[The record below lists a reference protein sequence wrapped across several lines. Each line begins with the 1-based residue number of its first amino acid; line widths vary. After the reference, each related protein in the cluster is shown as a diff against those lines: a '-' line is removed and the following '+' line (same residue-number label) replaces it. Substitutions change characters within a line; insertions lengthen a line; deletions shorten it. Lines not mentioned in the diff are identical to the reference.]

1 MSERAER
8 GKMAND
14 KYSGSYNAG
23 PQLPSYMK
31 KNVTTAK
38 RATQATATR
47 STAKSGAS
55 SARTSAAAKRTTTAH
70 STVTRST
77 TTRSTASHSSARGST
92 ARSSSTR
99 SSATHSTA
107 ARSNSAHSTAA
118 KANTQRTAN
127 QAQHKK
133 HKKKKSGSGALKWIA
148 LAAAALVCVIIIV
161 SIANSG
167 GADAVADMDK
177 LMQTG
182 KRFKAGVK
190 LIGVDVSGMTPEEA
204 TGLVKNAAEKKLKT
218 VAVTIS
224 CGENSWTLDSAAM
237 GMGYDIADALAD
249 GLNFGR
255 GEDDNTVV
263 ITGAG
268 VGEFDAKYTWD
279 REKIISALTAMSQT
293 VNTEATAAYAEPV
306 TDWEQEE
313 RFIYHTGEEG
323 ITLNEEATADAIEKA
338 LEQGDFECTVE
349 ATVNAVLPG
358 GSIEELKAATS
369 FIASYT
375 TKFSARKDDEVK
387 QNRKFNIQKAADII
401 NGNTVQPG
409 EEWSFNTVVGPRTYE
424 LGWKGAN
431 GISGG
436 KEYTIQAG
444 GGICQVSTTLYNA
457 LLCANMEI
465 VDRRAHTIPSDY
477 VPIGLDATVD
487 TRGIDFVWKNN
498 TDMPVYI
505 FAKVEKVEGSSSR
518 HTITVYVY
526 GTPLPEGVTYQS
538 RNEIKEQASRQS
550 EAIYTND
557 PSIPTGY
564 QLERV
569 QGHKYYV
576 AEAYQDK
583 YVDGKLVESKL
594 LYTDKYKG
602 NPPEVSIGTGA
613 ALAAGQTPDPS
624 WKPYGTALEDAN

>member
-1 MSERAER
+1 
-8 GKMAND
+8 MAND

-31 KNVTTAK
+31 KKVTTAK
-38 RATQATATR
+38 RTTQPAAAR
-47 STAKSGAS
+47 STAKSGAA
-55 SARTSAAAKRTTTAH
+55 SARTSAAAKRTTT
-70 STVTRST
+70 
-77 TTRSTASHSSARGST
+77 TRSTAERSTTSRSSARGS
-92 ARSSSTR
+92 AQHGAATR
-99 SSATHSTA
+99 STA
-107 ARSNSAHSTAA
+107 AHSTAA
-118 KANTQRTAN
+118 KANTRRTAN

-133 HKKKKSGSGALKWIA
+133 RKRKKSGSGALKWIA
-148 LAAAALVCVIIIV
+148 LAAAALICVIVIV
-161 SIANSG
+161 SVSNSG

-224 CGENSWTLDSAAM
+224 SGENSWTLDSDAM

-263 ITGAG
+263 ITDGG

-279 REKIISALTAMSQT
+279 RGKIISALAAMSQSI
-293 VNTEATAAYAEPV
+293 NTEATAAYAEPV
-306 TDWEQEE
+306 TDWSQEE
-313 RFIYHTGEEG
+313 RFIYHVGEEG

-338 LEQGDFECTVE
+338 LEQGEFVCTVE

-358 GSIEELKAATS
+358 GNIDDLKAATS

-375 TKFSARKDDEVK
+375 TKFSARRDDEVK

-401 NGNTVQPG
+401 NGNTIQPG

-477 VPIGLDATVD
+477 VPVGLDATVD

-498 TDMPVYI
+498 TDMPAYI
-505 FAKVEKVEGSSSR
+505 FAKVENVEGSSSR
-518 HTITVYVY
+518 NTITVYVY
-526 GTPLPEGVTYQS
+526 GKPLPEGVTYQS
-538 RNEIKEQASRQS
+538 RNEIIEERSRQD

-557 PSIPTGY
+557 ASIPTGY

-583 YVDGKLVESKL
+583 YVDGKLAESKL

-613 ALAAGQTPDPS
+613 PLASGQTPDPA
-624 WKPYGTALEDAN
+624 WQPYGTALEDAN

>member
-1 MSERAER
+1 MPERAER

-31 KNVTTAK
+31 KKVTTAK
-38 RATQATATR
+38 RTTQPAAAR
-47 STAKSGAS
+47 STAKSGAA
-55 SARTSAAAKRTTTAH
+55 SARTSAAAKRTTT
-70 STVTRST
+70 
-77 TTRSTASHSSARGST
+77 TRSTAERSTASRSSARST
-92 ARSSSTR
+92 
-99 SSATHSTA
+99 ATHSTA
-107 ARSNSAHSTAA
+107 THSTAA
-118 KANTQRTAN
+118 KANTRRTAN
-127 QAQHKK
+127 QVQHKK
-133 HKKKKSGSGALKWIA
+133 RKRKKSGSGALKWIA
-148 LAAAALVCVIIIV
+148 LAAAALICVIVIV
-161 SIANSG
+161 SVSNSG

-224 CGENSWTLDSAAM
+224 SGENSWTLDSDAM

-263 ITGAG
+263 ITRGG
-268 VGEFDAKYTWD
+268 IGEFDAKYTWD
-279 REKIISALTAMSQT
+279 REKIMSALAAMSQSI
-293 VNTEATAAYAEPV
+293 NTEATAAYAEPV
-306 TDWEQEE
+306 TDWTQEE

-338 LEQGDFECTVE
+338 LEQGEFVCTVE

-358 GSIEELKAATS
+358 GSIDDLKAATS

-375 TKFSARKDDEVK
+375 TKFSARRDDEVK

-401 NGNTVQPG
+401 NGNTIQPG

-477 VPIGLDATVD
+477 VPVGLDATVD

-505 FAKVEKVEGSSSR
+505 FARVEKVEGSSSR
-518 HTITVYVY
+518 NTITVYVY
-526 GTPLPEGVTYQS
+526 GKPLPEGVTYKS
-538 RNEIKEQASRQS
+538 RNEIIEEASRQA

-613 ALAAGQTPDPS
+613 PLASGQTPDPA
-624 WKPYGTALEDAN
+624 WKPYGTPLEDAN

>member
-1 MSERAER
+1 MPEWAER

-38 RATQATATR
+38 RTTQGTAAR
-47 STAKSGAS
+47 SAAKSGAS
-55 SARTSAAAKRTTTAH
+55 SARTSAAAKRTTAATH
-70 STVTRST
+70 STA
-77 TTRSTASHSSARGST
+77 TRSTASRTSARSNA

-99 SSATHSTA
+99 STA
-107 ARSNSAHSTAA
+107 AHSTAA
-118 KANTQRTAN
+118 KANTRRAAN

-133 HKKKKSGSGALKWIA
+133 HRKKKSGSGALKWIA

-161 SIANSG
+161 SIANGG

-224 CGENSWTLDSAAM
+224 SGENSWTLDAAAM

-255 GEDDNTVV
+255 GADDNTVV
-263 ITGAG
+263 ITGG
-268 VGEFDAKYTWD
+268 GIGEFDAKYTWD
-279 REKIISALTAMSQT
+279 REKIISALAAMSQSI
-293 VNTEATAAYAEPV
+293 NTEATAAYAEPV
-306 TDWEQEE
+306 TDWTQEE

-338 LEQGDFECTVE
+338 LEQGEFVCTVE

-358 GSIEELKAATS
+358 GNIDDLKAATS

-375 TKFSARKDDEVK
+375 TKFSARRDDEVK

-401 NGNTVQPG
+401 NGNTIQPG

-505 FAKVEKVEGSSSR
+505 FAKVENVEGSSSR

-538 RNEIKEQASRQS
+538 RNEIIEERSRQD

-557 PSIPTGY
+557 ASIPTGY

-583 YVDGKLVESKL
+583 YVDGKLAESKL

-613 ALAAGQTPDPS
+613 PLASGQTPDPA
-624 WKPYGTALEDAN
+624 WQPYGTALKDAN

>member
-1 MSERAER
+1 MPERAER

-31 KNVTTAK
+31 KKVTTAK
-38 RATQATATR
+38 RTTQPAAAR
-47 STAKSGAS
+47 STAKSGAA
-55 SARTSAAAKRTTTAH
+55 SARTSAAAKRTTT
-70 STVTRST
+70 
-77 TTRSTASHSSARGST
+77 TRSTAERSTASRSSARST
-92 ARSSSTR
+92 
-99 SSATHSTA
+99 ATHSTA
-107 ARSNSAHSTAA
+107 THSTAA
-118 KANTQRTAN
+118 KANTRHAAN
-127 QAQHKK
+127 QVQHKK
-133 HKKKKSGSGALKWIA
+133 RKRKKSGSGALKWIA
-148 LAAAALVCVIIIV
+148 LAAAALICVIVIV
-161 SIANSG
+161 SVSNSG

-224 CGENSWTLDSAAM
+224 SGENSWTLDSDAM

-268 VGEFDAKYTWD
+268 EGEFDAKYTWD
-279 REKIISALTAMSQT
+279 REKIMSALAAMSQSI
-293 VNTEATAAYAEPV
+293 NTEATAAYAEPV
-306 TDWEQEE
+306 TDWSQEE

-338 LEQGDFECTVE
+338 LEQGEFVCTVE

-358 GSIEELKAATS
+358 GSIDDLKAATS

-375 TKFSARKDDEVK
+375 TKFSARRDDEVK

-401 NGNTVQPG
+401 NGNTIQPG

-477 VPIGLDATVD
+477 VPVGLDATVD

-498 TDMPVYI
+498 TDMPAYI

-526 GTPLPEGVTYQS
+526 GKPLPEGVTYQS
-538 RNEIKEQASRQS
+538 RNEIIEERSRQD

-557 PSIPTGY
+557 ASIPTGY

-583 YVDGKLVESKL
+583 YVDGKLAESKL

-613 ALAAGQTPDPS
+613 PLASGQTPDPA
-624 WKPYGTALEDAN
+624 WQPYGTALEDAN

>member
-1 MSERAER
+1 MPERAER

-31 KNVTTAK
+31 KKVTTAK
-38 RATQATATR
+38 RTTQPAAAR
-47 STAKSGAS
+47 STAKSGAA
-55 SARTSAAAKRTTTAH
+55 SARTSAAAKRTTT
-70 STVTRST
+70 
-77 TTRSTASHSSARGST
+77 TRSTAERSTASRSSVRSSAQHST
-92 ARSSSTR
+92 ATRTSAARST
-99 SSATHSTA
+99 ATHSTA
-107 ARSNSAHSTAA
+107 THSTAA
-118 KANTQRTAN
+118 KANTRHAAN
-127 QAQHKK
+127 QVQHKK
-133 HKKKKSGSGALKWIA
+133 RKRKKSGSSALKWIA
-148 LAAAALVCVIIIV
+148 LAAAALICVIIIV

-224 CGENSWTLDSAAM
+224 SGENSWTLDSAAM

-268 VGEFDAKYTWD
+268 EGEFDAKYTWD
-279 REKIISALTAMSQT
+279 REKIMSALAAMSQSI
-293 VNTEATAAYAEPV
+293 NTEATAAYAEPV
-306 TDWEQEE
+306 TDWTQEE

-338 LEQGDFECTVE
+338 LGQGEFVCTVE

-358 GSIEELKAATS
+358 GSIDDLKAATS

-375 TKFSARKDDEVK
+375 TKFSARRDDEVK

-401 NGNTVQPG
+401 NGNTIQPG

-444 GGICQVSTTLYNA
+444 GGICQPSTTLYNA

-465 VDRRAHTIPSDY
+465 VDRRAHSIPSDY
-477 VPIGLDATVD
+477 VPVGLDATVD
-487 TRGIDFVWKNN
+487 TRGLDFVWRNN

-505 FAKVEKVEGSSSR
+505 FARVEKVEGSSSR

-526 GTPLPEGVTYQS
+526 GKPLPEGVTYKS
-538 RNEIKEQASRQS
+538 RSEIVEEHSRQD
-550 EAIYTND
+550 EVIYTND

-613 ALAAGQTPDPS
+613 PLASGQTPDPA
-624 WKPYGTALEDAN
+624 WKPYGTPLEDAN

>member
-1 MSERAER
+1 MPERAER

-14 KYSGSYNAG
+14 KYSESYNAG

-31 KNVTTAK
+31 KKVTTAK
-38 RATQATATR
+38 RTTQPAAAR
-47 STAKSGAS
+47 STAKSGAA
-55 SARTSAAAKRTTTAH
+55 SARTSAAAKRTTT
-70 STVTRST
+70 
-77 TTRSTASHSSARGST
+77 TRSTAERGTASRSSARSSAQHST
-92 ARSSSTR
+92 AARTSAARST
-99 SSATHSTA
+99 ATHSTA
-107 ARSNSAHSTAA
+107 TRSTAA
-118 KANTQRTAN
+118 KANTRRTAN

-148 LAAAALVCVIIIV
+148 LAAAALICVIVIV
-161 SIANSG
+161 SVSNSG

-224 CGENSWTLDSAAM
+224 SGENSWTLDSAAM

-263 ITGAG
+263 ITGG
-268 VGEFDAKYTWD
+268 GEGEFDAKYTWD
-279 REKIISALTAMSQT
+279 REKIMSALAAMSQSI
-293 VNTEATAAYAEPV
+293 NTEATAAYAEPV
-306 TDWEQEE
+306 TDWTQEE

-338 LEQGDFECTVE
+338 LGQGEFVCTVE

-358 GSIEELKAATS
+358 GSIDDLKAATS

-375 TKFSARKDDEVK
+375 TKFSARRDDEVK

-401 NGNTVQPG
+401 NGNTIQPG

-444 GGICQVSTTLYNA
+444 GGICQPSTTLYNA

-465 VDRRAHTIPSDY
+465 VDRRAHSIPSDY
-477 VPIGLDATVD
+477 VPVGLDATVD
-487 TRGIDFVWKNN
+487 TRGLDFVWRNN

-505 FAKVEKVEGSSSR
+505 FARVEKVEGSSSR
-518 HTITVYVY
+518 NTITVYVY
-526 GTPLPEGVTYQS
+526 GKPLPEGVTYKS
-538 RNEIKEQASRQS
+538 RSEIVEEHSRQD

-557 PSIPTGY
+557 ASIPTGY

-613 ALAAGQTPDPS
+613 PLASGQTPDPA
-624 WKPYGTALEDAN
+624 WKPYGTPLEDAN

>member
-1 MSERAER
+1 
-8 GKMAND
+8 MAND

-31 KNVTTAK
+31 KKVTTAK
-38 RATQATATR
+38 RTTQPAAAR
-47 STAKSGAS
+47 STAKSGAA
-55 SARTSAAAKRTTTAH
+55 SARTSAAAKRTTAAAH
-70 STVTRST
+70 GT
-77 TTRSTASHSSARGST
+77 
-92 ARSSSTR
+92 
-99 SSATHSTA
+99 ATHSTA
-107 ARSNSAHSTAA
+107 ERSTASRSSARSSAQHSTAARTSAARSTATHSTAA
-118 KANTQRTAN
+118 KANTRHAAN
-127 QAQHKK
+127 QVQHKK
-133 HKKKKSGSGALKWIA
+133 RKRKKSGSGALKWIT
-148 LAAAALVCVIIIV
+148 LAAAALICVIVIV
-161 SIANSG
+161 SVSNSG

-224 CGENSWTLDSAAM
+224 SGENSWTLDSDAM

-268 VGEFDAKYTWD
+268 EGEFDAKYTWD
-279 REKIISALTAMSQT
+279 REKIMSALAAMSQSI
-293 VNTEATAAYAEPV
+293 NTEATAAYAEPV
-306 TDWEQEE
+306 TDWTQEE

-338 LEQGDFECTVE
+338 LEQGEFVCTVE

-358 GSIEELKAATS
+358 GSIDDLKAATS

-375 TKFSARKDDEVK
+375 TKFSARRDDEVK

-477 VPIGLDATVD
+477 VPVGLDATVD

-498 TDMPVYI
+498 TDMPAYI
-505 FAKVEKVEGSSSR
+505 FAKVENVEGSSSR
-518 HTITVYVY
+518 NTITVYVY
-526 GTPLPEGVTYQS
+526 GKPLPEGVTYKS
-538 RNEIKEQASRQS
+538 RNEIIEEASRQA

-557 PSIPTGY
+557 ASIPTGY

-583 YVDGKLVESKL
+583 YVDGKLAESKL

-613 ALAAGQTPDPS
+613 PLASGQTPDPA
-624 WKPYGTALEDAN
+624 WQPYGTALEDAN

>member
-1 MSERAER
+1 
-8 GKMAND
+8 MAND

-31 KNVTTAK
+31 KNTTAAK
-38 RATQATATR
+38 RTAAQGTATR
-47 STAKSGAS
+47 SAAS
-55 SARTSAAAKRTTTAH
+55 SARTSAAAKRTTAAHTTA
-70 STVTRST
+70 TRST
-77 TTRSTASHSSARGST
+77 ATRSTASRSSARGS
-92 ARSSSTR
+92 AQHGAATR
-99 SSATHSTA
+99 STA
-107 ARSNSAHSTAA
+107 AHSTAA
-118 KANTQRTAN
+118 KANTRHAAN
-127 QAQHKK
+127 QVQHKK
-133 HKKKKSGSGALKWIA
+133 RKRKKSGSGALKWIA
-148 LAAAALVCVIIIV
+148 LAAAALICVIIIV

-190 LIGVDVSGMTPEEA
+190 LIGVDVSGMTEEA

-224 CGENSWTLDSAAM
+224 SGENSWTLDSDAM
-237 GMGYDIADALAD
+237 GMGYDIAEALAD

-263 ITGAG
+263 ITGGG

-279 REKIISALTAMSQT
+279 RGKIISALAAMSQSI
-293 VNTEATAAYAEPV
+293 NTEATAAYAEPV
-306 TDWEQEE
+306 TDWSQEE
-313 RFIYHTGEEG
+313 RFIYHAGEEG

-338 LEQGDFECTVE
+338 LEQGEFVCTVE

-358 GSIEELKAATS
+358 GNIDDLKAATS

-375 TKFSARKDDEVK
+375 TKFSARRDDEVK

-477 VPIGLDATVD
+477 VPVGLDATVD

-498 TDMPVYI
+498 TDMPAYI
-505 FAKVEKVEGSSSR
+505 FARVEKVEGSSSR

-526 GTPLPEGVTYQS
+526 GKPLPEGVTYQS
-538 RNEIKEQASRQS
+538 RNEIIEERSRQD

-557 PSIPTGY
+557 ASIPTGY

-583 YVDGKLVESKL
+583 YVDGKLAESKL

-613 ALAAGQTPDPS
+613 PLASGQTPDPA
-624 WKPYGTALEDAN
+624 WQPYGTALEDAN

>member
-1 MSERAER
+1 MPERAER

-31 KNVTTAK
+31 KKVTTAK
-38 RATQATATR
+38 RATQSAAAR
-47 STAKSGAS
+47 STAKSGAA
-55 SARTSAAAKRTTTAH
+55 SARTSAAAKRTTT
-70 STVTRST
+70 
-77 TTRSTASHSSARGST
+77 TRSTAERNTTSRSSAR
-92 ARSSSTR
+92 
-99 SSATHSTA
+99 SSAQHSTA
-107 ARSNSAHSTAA
+107 ARTSAARSTATRSTAA
-118 KANTQRTAN
+118 KANTRHAAN
-127 QAQHKK
+127 QVQHKK
-133 HKKKKSGSGALKWIA
+133 RKRKKSGSGALKWIA
-148 LAAAALVCVIIIV
+148 LAAAALICVIVIV
-161 SIANSG
+161 SVSNSG

-224 CGENSWTLDSAAM
+224 SGENSWTLDSDAM

-263 ITGAG
+263 ITGG
-268 VGEFDAKYTWD
+268 GIGEFDAKYTWD
-279 REKIISALTAMSQT
+279 RGKIISALAAMSQSI
-293 VNTEATAAYAEPV
+293 NTEATAAYAEPV
-306 TDWEQEE
+306 TDWTQEE

-338 LEQGDFECTVE
+338 LGQGEFVCTVE

-358 GSIEELKAATS
+358 GNIDDLKAATS

-375 TKFSARKDDEVK
+375 TKFSARRDDEVK

-401 NGNTVQPG
+401 NGNTIQPG

-444 GGICQVSTTLYNA
+444 GGICQPSTTLYNA

-465 VDRRAHTIPSDY
+465 VDRRAHSIPSDY
-477 VPIGLDATVD
+477 VPVGLDATVD
-487 TRGIDFVWKNN
+487 TRGLDFVWRNN

-505 FAKVEKVEGSSSR
+505 FARVEKVEGSSSR

-526 GTPLPEGVTYQS
+526 GKPLPEGVTYKS
-538 RNEIKEQASRQS
+538 RSEIVEERSRQD

-583 YVDGKLVESKL
+583 YVDGKLAESKL

-613 ALAAGQTPDPS
+613 PLASGQTPDPA
-624 WKPYGTALEDAN
+624 WKPYGTPLEDAN

>member
-1 MSERAER
+1 MPERAER

-31 KNVTTAK
+31 KKVTTAK
-38 RATQATATR
+38 RTTQPAAAR
-47 STAKSGAS
+47 STAKSGAA
-55 SARTSAAAKRTTTAH
+55 SARTSAAAKRTTT
-70 STVTRST
+70 
-77 TTRSTASHSSARGST
+77 TRSTAERSTASRSSAR
-92 ARSSSTR
+92 
-99 SSATHSTA
+99 SSAQHSTA
-107 ARSNSAHSTAA
+107 TRSTATHSTAA
-118 KANTQRTAN
+118 KANTRRTAN
-127 QAQHKK
+127 QVQHKK
-133 HKKKKSGSGALKWIA
+133 RKRKKSGSGALKWIA
-148 LAAAALVCVIIIV
+148 LAAAALICVIIIV

-224 CGENSWTLDSAAM
+224 SGENSWTLDSDAM

-263 ITGAG
+263 ITGG
-268 VGEFDAKYTWD
+268 GIGEFDAKYTWD
-279 REKIISALTAMSQT
+279 REKIMSALAAMSQSI
-293 VNTEATAAYAEPV
+293 NTEATAAYAEPV
-306 TDWEQEE
+306 TDWTQEE

-338 LEQGDFECTVE
+338 LGQGEFVCTVE

-358 GSIEELKAATS
+358 GNIDDLKAATS

-375 TKFSARKDDEVK
+375 TKFSARRDDEVK

-401 NGNTVQPG
+401 NGNTIQPG

-477 VPIGLDATVD
+477 VPVGLDATVD

-505 FAKVEKVEGSSSR
+505 FARVEKVEGSSSR
-518 HTITVYVY
+518 NTITVYVY
-526 GTPLPEGVTYQS
+526 GKPLPEGVTYKS
-538 RNEIKEQASRQS
+538 RNEIIEEASRQA

-613 ALAAGQTPDPS
+613 PLAPGQTPDPA
-624 WKPYGTALEDAN
+624 WKPYGTPLEDAN

>member
-1 MSERAER
+1 
-8 GKMAND
+8 MAND

-31 KNVTTAK
+31 KNTTAAK
-38 RATQATATR
+38 RTAAQGTAAR
-47 STAKSGAS
+47 SAAQ
-55 SARTSAAAKRTTTAH
+55 SARTSAAAKRTTAAH
-70 STVTRST
+70 GT
-77 TTRSTASHSSARGST
+77 
-92 ARSSSTR
+92 
-99 SSATHSTA
+99 ATHSTA
-107 ARSNSAHSTAA
+107 ARGTASRSYARSSAQHSAAARSSATRSTAAHSTAA
-118 KANTQRTAN
+118 KANTRHAAN
-127 QAQHKK
+127 QVQHKK
-133 HKKKKSGSGALKWIA
+133 RKRKKSGSGALKWIA
-148 LAAAALVCVIIIV
+148 LAAAALICVIVIV
-161 SIANSG
+161 SVSNSG

-224 CGENSWTLDSAAM
+224 SGENSWTLDSDAM

-255 GEDDNTVV
+255 EEDDNTVV
-263 ITGAG
+263 ITDGG

-279 REKIISALTAMSQT
+279 RGKIISALAAMSQSI
-293 VNTEATAAYAEPV
+293 NTEATAAYAEPV
-306 TDWEQEE
+306 TDWSQEE
-313 RFIYHTGEEG
+313 RFIYHAGEEG

-338 LEQGDFECTVE
+338 LEQGEFVCTVE

-358 GSIEELKAATS
+358 GNIDDLKAATS

-375 TKFSARKDDEVK
+375 TKFSARRDDEVK

-401 NGNTVQPG
+401 NGNTIQPG

-477 VPIGLDATVD
+477 VPVGLDATVD

-498 TDMPVYI
+498 TDMPAYI
-505 FAKVEKVEGSSSR
+505 FAKVENVEGSSSR
-518 HTITVYVY
+518 NTITVYVY
-526 GTPLPEGVTYQS
+526 GKPLPEGVTYKS
-538 RNEIKEQASRQS
+538 RNEIIEEASRQA

-557 PSIPTGY
+557 ASIPTGY

-583 YVDGKLVESKL
+583 YVDGKLAESKL

-613 ALAAGQTPDPS
+613 PLASGQTPDPA
-624 WKPYGTALEDAN
+624 WQPYGTALKDAN

>member
-1 MSERAER
+1 
-8 GKMAND
+8 MAND

-31 KNVTTAK
+31 KNTTAAK
-38 RATQATATR
+38 RTAAQGTAAR
-47 STAKSGAS
+47 SAAP
-55 SARTSAAAKRTTTAH
+55 SARTSAAAKRTTAAHTTA
-70 STVTRST
+70 TRST
-77 TTRSTASHSSARGST
+77 ATRSTASRSSARSST
-92 ARSSSTR
+92 AHSAAAR
-99 SSATHSTA
+99 SSATRSTA
-107 ARSNSAHSTAA
+107 AHSTAA
-118 KANTQRTAN
+118 KANTRHAAN
-127 QAQHKK
+127 QVQHKK
-133 HKKKKSGSGALKWIA
+133 RKRKKSGSGALKWIA
-148 LAAAALVCVIIIV
+148 MAAAALICVIIIV

-224 CGENSWTLDSAAM
+224 SGENSWTLDSDAM
-237 GMGYDIADALAD
+237 GMGYDIAEALAD

-268 VGEFDAKYTWD
+268 EGEFDAKYTWD
-279 REKIISALTAMSQT
+279 RGKIISALAAMGQSI
-293 VNTEATAAYAEPV
+293 NTEATAAYAEPV
-306 TDWEQEE
+306 TDWSQEE
-313 RFIYHTGEEG
+313 RFIYHAGEEG
-323 ITLNEEATADAIEKA
+323 VTLNEEATADAIEKA
-338 LEQGDFECTVE
+338 LEQGEFVCTVE

-358 GSIEELKAATS
+358 GNIDDLKAATS

-375 TKFSARKDDEVK
+375 TKFSARRDDEVK

-401 NGNTVQPG
+401 NGNTIQPG

-477 VPIGLDATVD
+477 VPVGLDATVD

-498 TDMPVYI
+498 TDMPAYI

-518 HTITVYVY
+518 NTITVYVY
-526 GTPLPEGVTYQS
+526 GKPLPEGVTYKS
-538 RNEIKEQASRQS
+538 RNEIIEEASRQA

-557 PSIPTGY
+557 ASIPTGY

-583 YVDGKLVESKL
+583 YVDGKLAESKL

-613 ALAAGQTPDPS
+613 PLASGQTPDPA
-624 WKPYGTALEDAN
+624 WQPYGTALKDAN

>member
-1 MSERAER
+1 
-8 GKMAND
+8 MAND

-31 KNVTTAK
+31 KNTTAAK
-38 RATQATATR
+38 RTAAQGTAAR
-47 STAKSGAS
+47 STASA
-55 SARTSAAAKRTTTAH
+55 ARTSAAAKRTTAAHTTA
-70 STVTRST
+70 
-77 TTRSTASHSSARGST
+77 TRSTASRSSARSST
-92 ARSSSTR
+92 AHSAAAR
-99 SSATHSTA
+99 SSATRSTA
-107 ARSNSAHSTAA
+107 AHSTAA
-118 KANTQRTAN
+118 KANTRRTAN

-148 LAAAALVCVIIIV
+148 LAAAALVCVIIII
-161 SIANSG
+161 SISNSS

-224 CGENSWTLDSAAM
+224 SGENSWTLDSDAM
-237 GMGYDIADALAD
+237 GMGYDIAEALAD

-263 ITGAG
+263 ITSAG
-268 VGEFDAKYTWD
+268 EGEFDAKYTWD
-279 REKIISALTAMSQT
+279 RGKIISALAAMSQSI
-293 VNTEATAAYAEPV
+293 NTEATAAYAEPV
-306 TDWEQEE
+306 TDWTQEE
-313 RFIYHTGEEG
+313 RFIYHAGEEG

-338 LEQGDFECTVE
+338 LGQGEFVCTVE

-358 GSIEELKAATS
+358 GNIDDLKAATS

-375 TKFSARKDDEVK
+375 TKFSARRDDEVK

-401 NGNTVQPG
+401 NGNTIQPG

-477 VPIGLDATVD
+477 VPVGLDATVD

-498 TDMPVYI
+498 TDMPAYI

-526 GTPLPEGVTYQS
+526 GKPLPEGVTYQS
-538 RNEIKEQASRQS
+538 RNEIIEERSRQD

-557 PSIPTGY
+557 ASIPTGY

-583 YVDGKLVESKL
+583 YVDGKLAESKL

-613 ALAAGQTPDPS
+613 PLASGQTPDPA
-624 WKPYGTALEDAN
+624 WQPYGTALEDAN

>member
-1 MSERAER
+1 
-8 GKMAND
+8 MAND

-31 KNVTTAK
+31 KNTTAAK
-38 RATQATATR
+38 RTAAQGTATR
-47 STAKSGAS
+47 STASA
-55 SARTSAAAKRTTTAH
+55 ARTSAAAKRTTAAHTTA
-70 STVTRST
+70 TRST
-77 TTRSTASHSSARGST
+77 ATRSTASRSSARSST
-92 ARSSSTR
+92 AHSAAAR
-99 SSATHSTA
+99 SSATRSTA
-107 ARSNSAHSTAA
+107 AHSTAA
-118 KANTQRTAN
+118 KANTRHAAN
-127 QAQHKK
+127 QVQHKK
-133 HKKKKSGSGALKWIA
+133 RKRKKSGSGALKWIA
-148 LAAAALVCVIIIV
+148 LAAAALICVIIIV

-224 CGENSWTLDSAAM
+224 SGENSWTLDSDAM

-263 ITGAG
+263 ITGG
-268 VGEFDAKYTWD
+268 GIGEFDAKYTWD
-279 REKIISALTAMSQT
+279 RGKIISALAAMSQSI
-293 VNTEATAAYAEPV
+293 NTEATAAYAEPV
-306 TDWEQEE
+306 TDWTQEE
-313 RFIYHTGEEG
+313 RFIYHAGEEG

-338 LEQGDFECTVE
+338 LEQGEFVCTVE

-358 GSIEELKAATS
+358 GNIDDLKAATS

-375 TKFSARKDDEVK
+375 TKFSARRDDEVK

-401 NGNTVQPG
+401 NGNTIQPG

-477 VPIGLDATVD
+477 VPVGLDATVD

-498 TDMPVYI
+498 TDMPAYI
-505 FAKVEKVEGSSSR
+505 FAKVENVEGSSSR

-526 GTPLPEGVTYQS
+526 GKPLPEGVTYQS
-538 RNEIKEQASRQS
+538 RNEIIEERSRQD

-557 PSIPTGY
+557 ASIPTGY

-583 YVDGKLVESKL
+583 YVDGKL

-613 ALAAGQTPDPS
+613 PLASGQTPDPA
-624 WKPYGTALEDAN
+624 WQPYGTALEDAN

>member
-1 MSERAER
+1 
-8 GKMAND
+8 MAND

-31 KNVTTAK
+31 KNTTAAK
-38 RATQATATR
+38 RTAAQGTATR
-47 STAKSGAS
+47 SAAS
-55 SARTSAAAKRTTTAH
+55 SARTSAAAKRTTAAHTTA
-70 STVTRST
+70 TRST
-77 TTRSTASHSSARGST
+77 ATRSTATRSTASRSSARGS
-92 ARSSSTR
+92 AQHGA
-99 SSATHSTA
+99 AT
-107 ARSNSAHSTAA
+107 HSTAA
-118 KANTQRTAN
+118 KANTRHAAN
-127 QAQHKK
+127 QVQHKK
-133 HKKKKSGSGALKWIA
+133 RKRKKSGSGALKWIA
-148 LAAAALVCVIIIV
+148 LAAAALICVIIIV

-224 CGENSWTLDSAAM
+224 SGENSWTLDSDAI
-237 GMGYDIADALAD
+237 GMGYDIAEALAD

-268 VGEFDAKYTWD
+268 EGEFDAKYTWD
-279 REKIISALTAMSQT
+279 RGKIISALAAMSQSI
-293 VNTEATAAYAEPV
+293 NTEATAAYAEPV
-306 TDWEQEE
+306 TDWTQEE

-338 LEQGDFECTVE
+338 LGQGEFVCTVE

-358 GSIEELKAATS
+358 GNIDDLKAATS

-375 TKFSARKDDEVK
+375 TKFSARRDDEVK

-401 NGNTVQPG
+401 NGNTIQPG

-477 VPIGLDATVD
+477 VPVGLDATVD

-498 TDMPVYI
+498 TDMPAYI

-518 HTITVYVY
+518 NTITVYVY
-526 GTPLPEGVTYQS
+526 GKPLPEGVTYQS
-538 RNEIKEQASRQS
+538 RNEIIEERSRQD

-557 PSIPTGY
+557 ASIPTGY

-583 YVDGKLVESKL
+583 YVDGKLAESKL

-613 ALAAGQTPDPS
+613 PLASGQTPDPA
-624 WKPYGTALEDAN
+624 WKPYGTPLEDAN

>member
-1 MSERAER
+1 
-8 GKMAND
+8 MAND

-31 KNVTTAK
+31 KNTTAAK
-38 RATQATATR
+38 RTAAQGTATR
-47 STAKSGAS
+47 SAAS
-55 SARTSAAAKRTTTAH
+55 SARTSAAAKRTTAAHTTA
-70 STVTRST
+70 TRST
-77 TTRSTASHSSARGST
+77 ATRSTATRSTASRSSARGS
-92 ARSSSTR
+92 AQHGA
-99 SSATHSTA
+99 AT
-107 ARSNSAHSTAA
+107 HSTAA
-118 KANTQRTAN
+118 KANTRHAAN
-127 QAQHKK
+127 QVQHKK
-133 HKKKKSGSGALKWIA
+133 RKRKKSGSGALKWIA
-148 LAAAALVCVIIIV
+148 LAAAALICVIIIV

-224 CGENSWTLDSAAM
+224 SGENSWTLDSDAM
-237 GMGYDIADALAD
+237 GMGYDIAEALAD

-268 VGEFDAKYTWD
+268 EGEFDAKSTWD
-279 REKIISALTAMSQT
+279 RGKIISALAAMSQSI
-293 VNTEATAAYAEPV
+293 NTEATAAYAEPV
-306 TDWEQEE
+306 TDWTQEE
-313 RFIYHTGEEG
+313 RFIYHAGEEG

-338 LEQGDFECTVE
+338 LGQGEFVCTVE

-358 GSIEELKAATS
+358 GNIDDLKAATS

-375 TKFSARKDDEVK
+375 TKFSARRDDEVK

-401 NGNTVQPG
+401 NGNTIQPG

-477 VPIGLDATVD
+477 VPVGLDATVD

-498 TDMPVYI
+498 TDMPAYI
-505 FAKVEKVEGSSSR
+505 FARVEKVEGSSSR

-526 GTPLPEGVTYQS
+526 GKPLPEGVTYQS
-538 RNEIKEQASRQS
+538 RNEIIEERSRQD

-557 PSIPTGY
+557 ASIPTGY

-583 YVDGKLVESKL
+583 YVDGKLAESKL

-613 ALAAGQTPDPS
+613 PLASGQTPDPA
-624 WKPYGTALEDAN
+624 WKPYGTPLEDAN

>member
-1 MSERAER
+1 
-8 GKMAND
+8 MAND

-31 KNVTTAK
+31 KNTTAAK
-38 RATQATATR
+38 RTAAQGTATR
-47 STAKSGAS
+47 SAAS
-55 SARTSAAAKRTTTAH
+55 SARTSAAAKRTTAAHTTA
-70 STVTRST
+70 TRST
-77 TTRSTASHSSARGST
+77 ATRSTASRSSARGS
-92 ARSSSTR
+92 AQHGA
-99 SSATHSTA
+99 AT
-107 ARSNSAHSTAA
+107 HSTAA
-118 KANTQRTAN
+118 KANTRHAAN
-127 QAQHKK
+127 QVQHKK
-133 HKKKKSGSGALKWIA
+133 RKRKKSGSGALKWIA
-148 LAAAALVCVIIIV
+148 LAAAALICVIIIV

-224 CGENSWTLDSAAM
+224 SGENSWTLDSDAM
-237 GMGYDIADALAD
+237 GMGYDIAEALAD

-268 VGEFDAKYTWD
+268 EGEFDAKYTWD
-279 REKIISALTAMSQT
+279 RGKIISALAAMSQSI
-293 VNTEATAAYAEPV
+293 NTEATAAYAEPV
-306 TDWEQEE
+306 TDWTQEE

-338 LEQGDFECTVE
+338 LEQGEFVCTVE

-358 GSIEELKAATS
+358 GNIDDLKAATS

-375 TKFSARKDDEVK
+375 TKFSARRDDEVK
-387 QNRKFNIQKAADII
+387 QNRKFNIHKAADII
-401 NGNTVQPG
+401 NGNTIQPG

-477 VPIGLDATVD
+477 VPVGLDATVD

-498 TDMPVYI
+498 TDMPAYI
-505 FAKVEKVEGSSSR
+505 FARVEKVEGSSSR

-526 GTPLPEGVTYQS
+526 GKPLPEGVTYQS
-538 RNEIKEQASRQS
+538 RNEIIEERSRQD

-557 PSIPTGY
+557 ASIPTGY

-583 YVDGKLVESKL
+583 YVDGKLAESKL

-613 ALAAGQTPDPS
+613 PLASGQTPDPA
-624 WKPYGTALEDAN
+624 WQPYGTALEDAN

>member
-1 MSERAER
+1 MPERAER

-31 KNVTTAK
+31 KNMTTAK
-38 RATQATATR
+38 RTTQPAAAR
-47 STAKSGAS
+47 STAKSGAP
-55 SARTSAAAKRTTTAH
+55 SARTSAAAKRTTAAHTTA
-70 STVTRST
+70 TRST
-77 TTRSTASHSSARGST
+77 ATRSTASRSSARSST
-92 ARSSSTR
+92 AHSAAAR
-99 SSATHSTA
+99 SSATRSTA
-107 ARSNSAHSTAA
+107 AHSTAA
-118 KANTQRTAN
+118 KANTRHAAN
-127 QAQHKK
+127 QVQHKK
-133 HKKKKSGSGALKWIA
+133 RKRKKSGSGTLKWIA
-148 LAAAALVCVIIIV
+148 LAAAALICVIIIM

-177 LMQTG
+177 LMQTS

-224 CGENSWTLDSAAM
+224 SGENSWTLDSDAM

-263 ITGAG
+263 ITDGG

-279 REKIISALTAMSQT
+279 RGKIISALAAMSQSI
-293 VNTEATAAYAEPV
+293 NTEATAAYAEPV
-306 TDWEQEE
+306 TDWSQEE
-313 RFIYHTGEEG
+313 RFIYHAGEEG

-338 LEQGDFECTVE
+338 LEQGEFVCTVE

-358 GSIEELKAATS
+358 GNIDDLKAATS

-375 TKFSARKDDEVK
+375 TKFSARRDDEVK

-401 NGNTVQPG
+401 NGNTIQPG

-436 KEYTIQAG
+436 KKYTIQAG

-477 VPIGLDATVD
+477 VPVGLDATVD

-498 TDMPVYI
+498 TDMPAYI
-505 FAKVEKVEGSSSR
+505 FAKVENVEGSSSR

-526 GTPLPEGVTYQS
+526 GKPLPEGVTYQS
-538 RNEIKEQASRQS
+538 RNEIIEERSRLDG
-550 EAIYTND
+550 AIYTND
-557 PSIPTGY
+557 ASIPTGY
-564 QLERV
+564 QVEDI

-583 YVDGKLVESKL
+583 YVDGKLAESKL
-594 LYTDKYKG
+594 LYTDTYGG
-602 NPPEVSIGTGA
+602 NVPEVRVGTGA
-613 ALAAGQTPDPS
+613 PLASGQTPDPA
-624 WKPYGTALEDAN
+624 WQPYGTALKDAN

>member
-1 MSERAER
+1 MPERAER

-31 KNVTTAK
+31 KNTTAAK
-38 RATQATATR
+38 RTAAQGTATR
-47 STAKSGAS
+47 SAAS
-55 SARTSAAAKRTTTAH
+55 SARTSAAAKRTTAAHTTA
-70 STVTRST
+70 TRST
-77 TTRSTASHSSARGST
+77 ATRSTATRSTASRSSARGS
-92 ARSSSTR
+92 AQHGA
-99 SSATHSTA
+99 AT
-107 ARSNSAHSTAA
+107 HSTAA
-118 KANTQRTAN
+118 KANTRHAAN
-127 QAQHKK
+127 QVQHKK
-133 HKKKKSGSGALKWIA
+133 RKRKKSGSGALKWIA
-148 LAAAALVCVIIIV
+148 LAAAALICVIIIV

-224 CGENSWTLDSAAM
+224 SGENSWTLDSDAM
-237 GMGYDIADALAD
+237 GMGYDIAEALAD

-268 VGEFDAKYTWD
+268 EGEFDAKYTWD
-279 REKIISALTAMSQT
+279 RGKIISALAAMSQSI
-293 VNTEATAAYAEPV
+293 NTEATAAYAEPV
-306 TDWEQEE
+306 TDWTQEE

-338 LEQGDFECTVE
+338 LGQGEFVCTVE

-358 GSIEELKAATS
+358 GNIDDLKAATS

-375 TKFSARKDDEVK
+375 TKFSARRDDEVK

-401 NGNTVQPG
+401 NGNTIQPG

-477 VPIGLDATVD
+477 VPVGLDATVD

-498 TDMPVYI
+498 TDMPAYI

-518 HTITVYVY
+518 NTITVYVY
-526 GTPLPEGVTYQS
+526 GKPLPEGVTYQS
-538 RNEIKEQASRQS
+538 RNEIIEERSRQD

-557 PSIPTGY
+557 ASIPTGY

-583 YVDGKLVESKL
+583 YVDGKLAESKL

-613 ALAAGQTPDPS
+613 PLASGQTPDPA
-624 WKPYGTALEDAN
+624 WKPYGTPLEDAN

>member
-1 MSERAER
+1 
-8 GKMAND
+8 MAND

-31 KNVTTAK
+31 KKVTTAK
-38 RATQATATR
+38 RTTQPAAAR

-55 SARTSAAAKRTTTAH
+55 AARTSAAAKRTTT
-70 STVTRST
+70 
-77 TTRSTASHSSARGST
+77 TRSTAERSTTSRSSAR
-92 ARSSSTR
+92 SSTQ
-99 SSATHSTA
+99 HSTA
-107 ARSNSAHSTAA
+107 ARSTAAHSTAA
-118 KANTQRTAN
+118 KANTRHAAN
-127 QAQHKK
+127 QVQHKK
-133 HKKKKSGSGALKWIA
+133 RKRKKSGSGALKWIA
-148 LAAAALVCVIIIV
+148 LAAAALICVIVIV
-161 SIANSG
+161 SVSNSG

-224 CGENSWTLDSAAM
+224 SGENSWTLDSDAM

-263 ITGAG
+263 ITDGG
-268 VGEFDAKYTWD
+268 IGEFDAKYTWD
-279 REKIISALTAMSQT
+279 RGKIISALAAMSQSI
-293 VNTEATAAYAEPV
+293 NTEATAAYAEPV
-306 TDWEQEE
+306 TDWTQEE
-313 RFIYHTGEEG
+313 RFIYHAGEEG

-338 LEQGDFECTVE
+338 LGQGEFVCTVE

-358 GSIEELKAATS
+358 GNIDDLKAATS

-375 TKFSARKDDEVK
+375 TKFSARRDDEVK

-401 NGNTVQPG
+401 NGNTIQPG

-444 GGICQVSTTLYNA
+444 GGICQPSTTLYNA

-465 VDRRAHTIPSDY
+465 VDRRAHSIPSDY
-477 VPIGLDATVD
+477 VPVGLDATVD
-487 TRGIDFVWKNN
+487 TRGLDFVWRNN

-505 FAKVEKVEGSSSR
+505 FARVEKVEGSSSR
-518 HTITVYVY
+518 NTITVYVY
-526 GTPLPEGVTYQS
+526 GKPLPEGVTYKS
-538 RNEIKEQASRQS
+538 RSEIVEERSRQD

-613 ALAAGQTPDPS
+613 PLASGQTPDPA
-624 WKPYGTALEDAN
+624 WKPYGTPLEDAN

>member
-1 MSERAER
+1 
-8 GKMAND
+8 MAND

-31 KNVTTAK
+31 KKVTTAK
-38 RATQATATR
+38 CTTQPAAAR
-47 STAKSGAS
+47 STASA
-55 SARTSAAAKRTTTAH
+55 ARTSAAAKRTTT
-70 STVTRST
+70 
-77 TTRSTASHSSARGST
+77 TRSTAERST
-92 ARSSSTR
+92 ASRSSTR
-99 SSATHSTA
+99 SSAQHSTA
-107 ARSNSAHSTAA
+107 ARTSAARSTAAHSTAA
-118 KANTQRTAN
+118 KANTRHAAN

-133 HKKKKSGSGALKWIA
+133 RKRKKSGSGALKWIA
-148 LAAAALVCVIIIV
+148 LAAAALICVIVIV
-161 SIANSG
+161 SVSNSG

-224 CGENSWTLDSAAM
+224 SGENSWTLDSDAM

-263 ITGAG
+263 ITGG
-268 VGEFDAKYTWD
+268 GIGEFDAKYTWD
-279 REKIISALTAMSQT
+279 REKIMSALAAMSQSI
-293 VNTEATAAYAEPV
+293 NTEATAAYAEPV
-306 TDWEQEE
+306 TDWTQEE
-313 RFIYHTGEEG
+313 RFIYHAGEEG

-338 LEQGDFECTVE
+338 LGQGEFVCTVE

-358 GSIEELKAATS
+358 GSIDDLKAATS

-375 TKFSARKDDEVK
+375 TKFSARRDDEVK

-401 NGNTVQPG
+401 NGNTIQPG

-477 VPIGLDATVD
+477 VPVGLDATVD
-487 TRGIDFVWKNN
+487 TRGIDFVWKND

-505 FAKVEKVEGSSSR
+505 FARVEKVEGSSSR
-518 HTITVYVY
+518 NTITVYVY
-526 GTPLPEGVTYQS
+526 GKPLPEGVTYKS
-538 RNEIKEQASRQS
+538 RNEIIEEASRQA

-557 PSIPTGY
+557 ASIPTGY

-613 ALAAGQTPDPS
+613 PLASGQTPDPA
-624 WKPYGTALEDAN
+624 WKPYGTPLEDAN

>member
-1 MSERAER
+1 
-8 GKMAND
+8 MAND

-31 KNVTTAK
+31 KNTTAAK
-38 RATQATATR
+38 RTAAQGTAAR
-47 STAKSGAS
+47 STAP
-55 SARTSAAAKRTTTAH
+55 SARTSAAAKRTTAAHTTA
-70 STVTRST
+70 TRST
-77 TTRSTASHSSARGST
+77 ATRSTASRSSARSST
-92 ARSSSTR
+92 AHSAAAR
-99 SSATHSTA
+99 SSATRSTA
-107 ARSNSAHSTAA
+107 AHSTAA
-118 KANTQRTAN
+118 KANTRHAAN
-127 QAQHKK
+127 QVQHKK
-133 HKKKKSGSGALKWIA
+133 RKRKKSGSGALKWIA
-148 LAAAALVCVIIIV
+148 LAAAALICVIIIV

-224 CGENSWTLDSAAM
+224 SGENSWTLDSDAM

-263 ITGAG
+263 ITDGG

-279 REKIISALTAMSQT
+279 RGKIISALAAMSQSI
-293 VNTEATAAYAEPV
+293 NTEATAAYAEPV
-306 TDWEQEE
+306 TDWSQEE
-313 RFIYHTGEEG
+313 RFIYHAGEEG

-338 LEQGDFECTVE
+338 LEQGEFVCTVE

-358 GSIEELKAATS
+358 GNIDNLKAATS

-375 TKFSARKDDEVK
+375 TKFSARRDDEVK

-401 NGNTVQPG
+401 NGNTIQPG

-477 VPIGLDATVD
+477 VPVGLDATVD

-498 TDMPVYI
+498 TDMPSYI
-505 FAKVEKVEGSSSR
+505 FAKVENVEGSSSR

-526 GTPLPEGVTYQS
+526 GKPLPEGVTYKS
-538 RNEIKEQASRQS
+538 RNEIIEEASRQA

-569 QGHKYYV
+569 QGHKFYV

-583 YVDGKLVESKL
+583 YVDGKLAESKL

-613 ALAAGQTPDPS
+613 PLASGQTPDPA
-624 WKPYGTALEDAN
+624 WQPYGTALKDAN

>member
-1 MSERAER
+1 MPERAER

-31 KNVTTAK
+31 KKVTTAK
-38 RATQATATR
+38 RTTQPAAAR
-47 STAKSGAS
+47 STAKSGAA
-55 SARTSAAAKRTTTAH
+55 SARTSAAAKRTTT
-70 STVTRST
+70 
-77 TTRSTASHSSARGST
+77 TRSTAERSTASRSSAR
-92 ARSSSTR
+92 
-99 SSATHSTA
+99 SSAQHSTA
-107 ARSNSAHSTAA
+107 TRTSAARSTATHSTAA
-118 KANTQRTAN
+118 KANTRHAAN
-127 QAQHKK
+127 QVQHKK
-133 HKKKKSGSGALKWIA
+133 RKKKKSGSGALKWIA
-148 LAAAALVCVIIIV
+148 LAAAALICVIIIV

-224 CGENSWTLDSAAM
+224 SGENSWTLDSDAM

-263 ITGAG
+263 ITGGG

-279 REKIISALTAMSQT
+279 REKIMSALAAMSQT
-293 VNTEATAAYAEPV
+293 INTEATAAYAGPV
-306 TDWEQEE
+306 TDWSQEE
-313 RFIYHTGEEG
+313 RFIYHAGEEG

-338 LEQGDFECTVE
+338 LEQGEFVCTVE

-358 GSIEELKAATS
+358 GNIDNLKAATS

-375 TKFSARKDDEVK
+375 TKFSARRDDEVK

-401 NGNTVQPG
+401 NGNTIQPG

-477 VPIGLDATVD
+477 VPVGLDATVD

-505 FAKVEKVEGSSSR
+505 FARVEKVEGSSSR

-526 GTPLPEGVTYQS
+526 GKPLPEGVTYQS
-538 RNEIKEQASRQS
+538 RNEIIEERSRQD

-557 PSIPTGY
+557 ASIPTGY

-583 YVDGKLVESKL
+583 YVDGKLAESKL

-613 ALAAGQTPDPS
+613 PLASGQTPDPA
-624 WKPYGTALEDAN
+624 WQPYGTALKDAN

>member
-1 MSERAER
+1 
-8 GKMAND
+8 MAND

-31 KNVTTAK
+31 KNTAAAK
-38 RATQATATR
+38 RTAAQGTAAR
-47 STAKSGAS
+47 STASA
-55 SARTSAAAKRTTTAH
+55 ARTSAAAKRTTAAH
-70 STVTRST
+70 GT
-77 TTRSTASHSSARGST
+77 
-92 ARSSSTR
+92 
-99 SSATHSTA
+99 ATHSTA
-107 ARSNSAHSTAA
+107 ARGTASRSSARGSAQHGAATRSTAAHSTAA
-118 KANTQRTAN
+118 KANTRHAAN
-127 QAQHKK
+127 QVQHKK
-133 HKKKKSGSGALKWIA
+133 RKRKKSGSGALKWIA
-148 LAAAALVCVIIIV
+148 LAAAALICVIIIV

-224 CGENSWTLDSAAM
+224 SGENSWTLDSDAM

-263 ITGAG
+263 ITDGG

-279 REKIISALTAMSQT
+279 RGKIISALAAMSQSI
-293 VNTEATAAYAEPV
+293 NTEATAAYAEPV
-306 TDWEQEE
+306 TDWSQEE
-313 RFIYHTGEEG
+313 RFIYHAGEEG

-338 LEQGDFECTVE
+338 LEQGEFVCTVE

-358 GSIEELKAATS
+358 GNIDDLKAATS

-375 TKFSARKDDEVK
+375 TKFSARRDDEVK

-401 NGNTVQPG
+401 NGNTIQPG

-477 VPIGLDATVD
+477 VPVGLDATVD

-498 TDMPVYI
+498 TDMPAYI

-526 GTPLPEGVTYQS
+526 GKPLPEGVTYQS
-538 RNEIKEQASRQS
+538 RNEIIEVRSRQD

-557 PSIPTGY
+557 ASIPTGY

-583 YVDGKLVESKL
+583 YVDGKLAESKL

-613 ALAAGQTPDPS
+613 PLASGQTPDPA
-624 WKPYGTALEDAN
+624 WQPYGTALKDAN

>member
-1 MSERAER
+1 
-8 GKMAND
+8 MAND

-31 KNVTTAK
+31 KNTTAAK
-38 RATQATATR
+38 RTAAQGTATR
-47 STAKSGAS
+47 STASA
-55 SARTSAAAKRTTTAH
+55 ARTSAAAKRTTAAHTTA
-70 STVTRST
+70 TRST
-77 TTRSTASHSSARGST
+77 ATRSTASRSSARSST
-92 ARSSSTR
+92 AHSAAAR
-99 SSATHSTA
+99 SSATRSTA
-107 ARSNSAHSTAA
+107 AHSTAA
-118 KANTQRTAN
+118 KANTRHAAN
-127 QAQHKK
+127 QVQHKK
-133 HKKKKSGSGALKWIA
+133 RKRKKSGSGALKWIA
-148 LAAAALVCVIIIV
+148 LAAAALICVIIIV

-224 CGENSWTLDSAAM
+224 SGENSWTLDSDAM

-263 ITGAG
+263 ITGG
-268 VGEFDAKYTWD
+268 GIGEFDAKYTWD
-279 REKIISALTAMSQT
+279 RGKIISALAAMSQSI
-293 VNTEATAAYAEPV
+293 NTEATAAYAEPV
-306 TDWEQEE
+306 TDWTQEE
-313 RFIYHTGEEG
+313 RFIYHAGEEG

-338 LEQGDFECTVE
+338 LEQGEFVCTVE

-358 GSIEELKAATS
+358 GNIDDLKAATS

-375 TKFSARKDDEVK
+375 TKFSARRDDEVK

-401 NGNTVQPG
+401 NGNTIQPG

-477 VPIGLDATVD
+477 VPVGLDATVD

-498 TDMPVYI
+498 TDMPAYI
-505 FAKVEKVEGSSSR
+505 FAKVENVEGSSSR

-526 GTPLPEGVTYQS
+526 GKPLPEGVTYQS
-538 RNEIKEQASRQS
+538 RTFPPGRGNI
-550 EAIYTND
+550 
-557 PSIPTGY
+557 
-564 QLERV
+564 
-569 QGHKYYV
+569 HKRRFHTHGLS
-576 AEAYQDK
+576 A
-583 YVDGKLVESKL
+583 
-594 LYTDKYKG
+594 
-602 NPPEVSIGTGA
+602 
-613 ALAAGQTPDPS
+613 
-624 WKPYGTALEDAN
+624 

>member
-1 MSERAER
+1 
-8 GKMAND
+8 MAND

-31 KNVTTAK
+31 KNTTAAK
-38 RATQATATR
+38 RTAAQGTAAR
-47 STAKSGAS
+47 STASA
-55 SARTSAAAKRTTTAH
+55 ARTSAAAKRTTATRSTA
-70 STVTRST
+70 TRST
-77 TTRSTASHSSARGST
+77 TSRSSARSSTAHSAAARSSATRSTA
-92 ARSSSTR
+92 
-99 SSATHSTA
+99 
-107 ARSNSAHSTAA
+107 AHSTAA
-118 KANTQRTAN
+118 KANTRRTAN
-127 QAQHKK
+127 QVQHKK
-133 HKKKKSGSGALKWIA
+133 RKRKKSGSGALKWIA
-148 LAAAALVCVIIIV
+148 LAAAALVCVIIII
-161 SIANSG
+161 SISNSS

-224 CGENSWTLDSAAM
+224 SGENSWTLDSDAM
-237 GMGYDIADALAD
+237 GMGYDIAEALAD

-268 VGEFDAKYTWD
+268 EGEFDAKYTWD
-279 REKIISALTAMSQT
+279 RGKIISALAAMSQSI
-293 VNTEATAAYAEPV
+293 NTEATAAYAEPV
-306 TDWEQEE
+306 TDWSQEE
-313 RFIYHTGEEG
+313 RFIYHAGEEG

-338 LEQGDFECTVE
+338 LGQGEFVCTVE

-358 GSIEELKAATS
+358 GSIDDLKAATS

-375 TKFSARKDDEVK
+375 TKFSARRDDEVK

-401 NGNTVQPG
+401 NGNTIQPG

-477 VPIGLDATVD
+477 VPVGLDATVD

-498 TDMPVYI
+498 TDMPAYI
-505 FAKVEKVEGSSSR
+505 FARVEKVEGSSSR

-526 GTPLPEGVTYQS
+526 GKPLPEGVTYQS
-538 RNEIKEQASRQS
+538 RNEIIEERSRQD

-557 PSIPTGY
+557 ASIPTGY

-583 YVDGKLVESKL
+583 YVDGKLAESKL

-613 ALAAGQTPDPS
+613 PLASGQTPDPA
-624 WKPYGTALEDAN
+624 WQPYGTALEDAN

>member
-1 MSERAER
+1 
-8 GKMAND
+8 MAND

-31 KNVTTAK
+31 KNTTAAK
-38 RATQATATR
+38 RTAAQGTAAR
-47 STAKSGAS
+47 SAAQ
-55 SARTSAAAKRTTTAH
+55 SARTSAAAKRTTAAHTTA
-70 STVTRST
+70 TRST
-77 TTRSTASHSSARGST
+77 ATRSTASRSSARSST
-92 ARSSSTR
+92 AHSAAAR
-99 SSATHSTA
+99 SSATRSTA
-107 ARSNSAHSTAA
+107 AHSTAA
-118 KANTQRTAN
+118 KANTRHAAN
-127 QAQHKK
+127 QVQHKK
-133 HKKKKSGSGALKWIA
+133 RKRKKSGSGALKWIA
-148 LAAAALVCVIIIV
+148 LAAAALICVIIIV

-224 CGENSWTLDSAAM
+224 SGENSWTLDSDAM

-268 VGEFDAKYTWD
+268 EGEFDAKYTWD
-279 REKIISALTAMSQT
+279 RGKIISALAAMGQSI
-293 VNTEATAAYAEPV
+293 NTEATAAYAEPV
-306 TDWEQEE
+306 TDWSQEE
-313 RFIYHTGEEG
+313 RFIYHAGEEG
-323 ITLNEEATADAIEKA
+323 VTLNEEATADAIEKA
-338 LEQGDFECTVE
+338 LEQGEFVCTVE

-358 GSIEELKAATS
+358 GNIDDLKAATS

-375 TKFSARKDDEVK
+375 TKFSARRDDEVK

-477 VPIGLDATVD
+477 VPVGLDATVD

-498 TDMPVYI
+498 TDMPAYI
-505 FAKVEKVEGSSSR
+505 FAKVENVEGSSSR

-526 GTPLPEGVTYQS
+526 GKPLPEGVTYQS
-538 RNEIKEQASRQS
+538 RNEIIEERSRQD

-557 PSIPTGY
+557 ASIPTGY

-583 YVDGKLVESKL
+583 YVDGKLAESKL

-613 ALAAGQTPDPS
+613 PLASGQTPDPA
-624 WKPYGTALEDAN
+624 WKPYGTPLEDAN

>member
-1 MSERAER
+1 
-8 GKMAND
+8 MAND

-31 KNVTTAK
+31 KNTTAAK
-38 RATQATATR
+38 RTAAQGTAAR
-47 STAKSGAS
+47 STAP
-55 SARTSAAAKRTTTAH
+55 SARTSAAAKRTTA
-70 STVTRST
+70 TRST
-77 TTRSTASHSSARGST
+77 ATRSTASRSSARSST
-92 ARSSSTR
+92 AHSAAARSTASRSSARSST
-99 SSATHSTA
+99 
-107 ARSNSAHSTAA
+107 AHSAAA
-118 KANTQRTAN
+118 KANTRHAAN
-127 QAQHKK
+127 QVQHKK
-133 HKKKKSGSGALKWIA
+133 RKRKKSGSGALKWIA
-148 LAAAALVCVIIIV
+148 LAAAALICVIIIV

-224 CGENSWTLDSAAM
+224 SGENSWTLDSDAM

-263 ITGAG
+263 ITDGG

-279 REKIISALTAMSQT
+279 RGKIISALAAMSQSI
-293 VNTEATAAYAEPV
+293 NTEATAAYAEPV
-306 TDWEQEE
+306 TDWSQEE
-313 RFIYHTGEEG
+313 RFIYHAGEEG

-338 LEQGDFECTVE
+338 LEQGEFVCTVE

-358 GSIEELKAATS
+358 GNIDDLKAATS

-375 TKFSARKDDEVK
+375 TKFSARRDDEVK

-401 NGNTVQPG
+401 NGNTIQPG

-477 VPIGLDATVD
+477 VPVGLDATVD

-498 TDMPVYI
+498 TDMPAYI
-505 FAKVEKVEGSSSR
+505 FAKVENVEGSSSR

-526 GTPLPEGVTYQS
+526 GKPLPEGVTYQS
-538 RNEIKEQASRQS
+538 RNEIIEERSRQD

-557 PSIPTGY
+557 ASIPTGY

-583 YVDGKLVESKL
+583 YVDGKLAESKL

-613 ALAAGQTPDPS
+613 PLASGQTPDPA
-624 WKPYGTALEDAN
+624 WQPYGTALKDAN

>member
-1 MSERAER
+1 
-8 GKMAND
+8 MAND

-31 KNVTTAK
+31 KNTTAAK
-38 RATQATATR
+38 RTAAQGTATR
-47 STAKSGAS
+47 SAAS
-55 SARTSAAAKRTTTAH
+55 SARTSAAAKRTTAAHTTA
-70 STVTRST
+70 TRST
-77 TTRSTASHSSARGST
+77 ATRSTATRSTASRSSARGS
-92 ARSSSTR
+92 AQHGA
-99 SSATHSTA
+99 AT
-107 ARSNSAHSTAA
+107 HSTAA
-118 KANTQRTAN
+118 KANTRHAAN
-127 QAQHKK
+127 QVQHKK
-133 HKKKKSGSGALKWIA
+133 RKRKKSGSGALKWIA
-148 LAAAALVCVIIIV
+148 LAAAALICVIIIV

-224 CGENSWTLDSAAM
+224 SGENSWTLDSDAM
-237 GMGYDIADALAD
+237 GMGYDIAEALAD

-268 VGEFDAKYTWD
+268 EGEFDAKYTWD
-279 REKIISALTAMSQT
+279 RGKIISALAAMSQSI
-293 VNTEATAAYAEPV
+293 NTEATAAYAEPV
-306 TDWEQEE
+306 TDWTQEE

-338 LEQGDFECTVE
+338 LGQGEFVCTVD

-358 GSIEELKAATS
+358 GNIDDLKAATS

-375 TKFSARKDDEVK
+375 TKFSARRDDEVK

-401 NGNTVQPG
+401 NGNTIQPG

-477 VPIGLDATVD
+477 VPVGLDATVD

-498 TDMPVYI
+498 TDMPAYI

-518 HTITVYVY
+518 NTITVYVY
-526 GTPLPEGVTYQS
+526 GKPLPEGVTYQS
-538 RNEIKEQASRQS
+538 RNEIIEERSRQD

-557 PSIPTGY
+557 ASIPTGY

-583 YVDGKLVESKL
+583 YVDGKLAESKL

-613 ALAAGQTPDPS
+613 PLASGQTPDPA
-624 WKPYGTALEDAN
+624 WKPYGTPLEDAN

>member
-1 MSERAER
+1 
-8 GKMAND
+8 MAND

-31 KNVTTAK
+31 KNTTAAK
-38 RATQATATR
+38 RTAAQGTAAR
-47 STAKSGAS
+47 STASA
-55 SARTSAAAKRTTTAH
+55 ARTSAAAKRTTT
-70 STVTRST
+70 TRST
-77 TTRSTASHSSARGST
+77 ATRSTASRSSARSST
-92 ARSSSTR
+92 AHSAAARST
-99 SSATHSTA
+99 ATHSTA
-107 ARSNSAHSTAA
+107 ARSTAA
-118 KANTQRTAN
+118 KANTRRTAN

-148 LAAAALVCVIIIV
+148 LAAAALICVIIIV

-224 CGENSWTLDSAAM
+224 SGENSWTLDSDAM

-268 VGEFDAKYTWD
+268 EGEFDAKYTWD
-279 REKIISALTAMSQT
+279 RGKIISALAAMSQSI
-293 VNTEATAAYAEPV
+293 NTEATAAYAEPV
-306 TDWEQEE
+306 TDWTQEE
-313 RFIYHTGEEG
+313 RFIYHAGEEG

-338 LEQGDFECTVE
+338 LEQGEFVCTVE

-358 GSIEELKAATS
+358 GNIDDLKAATS

-375 TKFSARKDDEVK
+375 TKFSARRDDEVK

-477 VPIGLDATVD
+477 VPVGLDATVD

-498 TDMPVYI
+498 TDMPAYI
-505 FAKVEKVEGSSSR
+505 FARVEKVEGSSSR

-526 GTPLPEGVTYQS
+526 GKPLPEGVTYQS
-538 RNEIKEQASRQS
+538 RNEIIEERSRQD

-557 PSIPTGY
+557 ASIPTGY

-583 YVDGKLVESKL
+583 YVDGKLAESKL

-613 ALAAGQTPDPS
+613 PLASGQTPDPA
-624 WKPYGTALEDAN
+624 WQPYGTALEDAN

>member
-1 MSERAER
+1 
-8 GKMAND
+8 MAND

-31 KNVTTAK
+31 KNTTAAK
-38 RATQATATR
+38 RTAAQGTATR
-47 STAKSGAS
+47 SAAS
-55 SARTSAAAKRTTTAH
+55 SARTSAAAKRTTAAHTTA
-70 STVTRST
+70 TRST
-77 TTRSTASHSSARGST
+77 ATRSTATRSTASRSSARGS
-92 ARSSSTR
+92 AQHGA
-99 SSATHSTA
+99 AT
-107 ARSNSAHSTAA
+107 HSTAA
-118 KANTQRTAN
+118 KANTRHAAN
-127 QAQHKK
+127 QVQHKK
-133 HKKKKSGSGALKWIA
+133 RKRKKSGSGALKWIA
-148 LAAAALVCVIIIV
+148 LAAAALICVIIIV

-224 CGENSWTLDSAAM
+224 SGENSWTLDSDAM
-237 GMGYDIADALAD
+237 GMGYDIAEALAD

-268 VGEFDAKYTWD
+268 EGEFDAKYTWD
-279 REKIISALTAMSQT
+279 RGKIISALAAMSQSI
-293 VNTEATAAYAEPV
+293 NTEATAAYAEPV
-306 TDWEQEE
+306 TDWTQEE

-338 LEQGDFECTVE
+338 LGQGEFVCTVE

-358 GSIEELKAATS
+358 GNIDDLKAATS

-375 TKFSARKDDEVK
+375 TKFSARRDDEVK

-401 NGNTVQPG
+401 NGNTIQPG

-477 VPIGLDATVD
+477 VPVGLDATVD

-498 TDMPVYI
+498 TDMPAYI

-518 HTITVYVY
+518 NTITVYVY
-526 GTPLPEGVTYQS
+526 GKPLPEGVTYQS
-538 RNEIKEQASRQS
+538 RNEIIEERSRQD

-557 PSIPTGY
+557 ASIPTGY

-583 YVDGKLVESKL
+583 YVDGKLAESKL

-613 ALAAGQTPDPS
+613 PLASGQTPDPA
-624 WKPYGTALEDAN
+624 WKPYGTPLEDAN

>member
-1 MSERAER
+1 
-8 GKMAND
+8 MAND

-31 KNVTTAK
+31 KNTTAAK
-38 RATQATATR
+38 RTAAQGTAAR
-47 STAKSGAS
+47 SAAQ
-55 SARTSAAAKRTTTAH
+55 SARTSAAAKRTTAAH
-70 STVTRST
+70 GT
-77 TTRSTASHSSARGST
+77 
-92 ARSSSTR
+92 
-99 SSATHSTA
+99 ATHSTA
-107 ARSNSAHSTAA
+107 ARGTASRSYARSSAQHSAAARSSATRSTAAHSTAA
-118 KANTQRTAN
+118 KANTRHAAN
-127 QAQHKK
+127 QVQHKK
-133 HKKKKSGSGALKWIA
+133 RKRKKSGSGALKWIA
-148 LAAAALVCVIIIV
+148 LAAAALICVIVIV
-161 SIANSG
+161 SVSNSG

-224 CGENSWTLDSAAM
+224 SGENSWTLDSDAM
-237 GMGYDIADALAD
+237 GMGYDIAEALAD

-268 VGEFDAKYTWD
+268 EGEFDAKYTWD
-279 REKIISALTAMSQT
+279 REKIMSALAAMSQSI
-293 VNTEATAAYAEPV
+293 NTEATAAYAEPV
-306 TDWEQEE
+306 TDWTQEE

-338 LEQGDFECTVE
+338 LEQGEFVCTVE

-358 GSIEELKAATS
+358 GNIDDLKAATS

-375 TKFSARKDDEVK
+375 TKFSARRDDEVK

-401 NGNTVQPG
+401 NGNTIQPG

-477 VPIGLDATVD
+477 VPVGLDATVD

-498 TDMPVYI
+498 TDMPAYI
-505 FAKVEKVEGSSSR
+505 FARVEKVEGSSSR

-526 GTPLPEGVTYQS
+526 GKPLPEGVTYQS
-538 RNEIKEQASRQS
+538 RNEITEERSRQD

-557 PSIPTGY
+557 ASIPTGY

-583 YVDGKLVESKL
+583 YVDGKLAESKL

-613 ALAAGQTPDPS
+613 PLASGQTPDPA
-624 WKPYGTALEDAN
+624 WQPYGTALEDAN

>member
-1 MSERAER
+1 
-8 GKMAND
+8 MAND

-31 KNVTTAK
+31 KNTTAAK
-38 RATQATATR
+38 RTAAQGTAAR
-47 STAKSGAS
+47 STASA
-55 SARTSAAAKRTTTAH
+55 ARTSAAAKRTTT
-70 STVTRST
+70 TRST
-77 TTRSTASHSSARGST
+77 ATRSTASRSSARSST
-92 ARSSSTR
+92 AHSAAAR
-99 SSATHSTA
+99 SSATRSTA
-107 ARSNSAHSTAA
+107 AHSTAA
-118 KANTQRTAN
+118 KANTRRTAN

-148 LAAAALVCVIIIV
+148 LAAAALICVIIIV

-224 CGENSWTLDSAAM
+224 SGENSWTLDSDAM
-237 GMGYDIADALAD
+237 GMGYDIAEALAD

-268 VGEFDAKYTWD
+268 EGEFDAKYTWD
-279 REKIISALTAMSQT
+279 RGKIISALAAMSQSI
-293 VNTEATAAYAEPV
+293 NTEATAAYAEPV
-306 TDWEQEE
+306 TDWTQEE

-338 LEQGDFECTVE
+338 LEQGEFVCTVE

-358 GSIEELKAATS
+358 GNIDDLKAATS

-375 TKFSARKDDEVK
+375 TKFSARRDDEVK

-401 NGNTVQPG
+401 NGNTIQPG

-477 VPIGLDATVD
+477 VPVGLDATVD

-498 TDMPVYI
+498 TDMPAYI
-505 FAKVEKVEGSSSR
+505 FARVEKVEGSSSR

-526 GTPLPEGVTYQS
+526 GKPLPEGVTYQS
-538 RNEIKEQASRQS
+538 RNEIIEERSRQD

-557 PSIPTGY
+557 ASIPTGY

-583 YVDGKLVESKL
+583 YVDGKLAESKL

-613 ALAAGQTPDPS
+613 PLASGQTPDPA
-624 WKPYGTALEDAN
+624 WQPYGTALEDAN

>member
-1 MSERAER
+1 MPERAER

-31 KNVTTAK
+31 KKVTTAK
-38 RATQATATR
+38 RTTQPAAAR
-47 STAKSGAS
+47 STAKSGAA
-55 SARTSAAAKRTTTAH
+55 SARTSAAAKRTTT
-70 STVTRST
+70 
-77 TTRSTASHSSARGST
+77 TRSTAERST
-92 ARSSSTR
+92 ASR
-99 SSATHSTA
+99 SSASGSAQHGAATRSTA
-107 ARSNSAHSTAA
+107 AHSTAA
-118 KANTQRTAN
+118 KANTRRTAN

-133 HKKKKSGSGALKWIA
+133 HKKKKSGSGALKWIT
-148 LAAAALVCVIIIV
+148 LAAAALICVIVIV
-161 SIANSG
+161 SVSNSG

-224 CGENSWTLDSAAM
+224 SGENSWTLDSAAM

-263 ITGAG
+263 ITGG
-268 VGEFDAKYTWD
+268 GIGEFDAKYTWD
-279 REKIISALTAMSQT
+279 REKIMSALAAMSQSI
-293 VNTEATAAYAEPV
+293 NTEATAAYAEPV
-306 TDWEQEE
+306 TDWTQEE

-338 LEQGDFECTVE
+338 LEQGEFVCTVE

-358 GSIEELKAATS
+358 GSIDDLKAATS

-375 TKFSARKDDEVK
+375 TKFSARRDDEVK

-401 NGNTVQPG
+401 NGNTIQPG

-477 VPIGLDATVD
+477 VPVGLDATVD
-487 TRGIDFVWKNN
+487 TRGIDFVWKND

-505 FAKVEKVEGSSSR
+505 FARVEKVEGSSSR
-518 HTITVYVY
+518 NTITVYVY
-526 GTPLPEGVTYQS
+526 GKPLPEGVTYKS
-538 RNEIKEQASRQS
+538 RNEIIEEASRQA

-557 PSIPTGY
+557 ASIPTGY

-583 YVDGKLVESKL
+583 YVDGKLAESKL

-613 ALAAGQTPDPS
+613 PLAPGQTPDPA
-624 WKPYGTALEDAN
+624 WKPYGTPLEDAN

>member
-1 MSERAER
+1 
-8 GKMAND
+8 MAND

-31 KNVTTAK
+31 KNTTAAK
-38 RATQATATR
+38 RTAAQGTATR
-47 STAKSGAS
+47 STASA
-55 SARTSAAAKRTTTAH
+55 ARTSAAAKRTTAAHTTA
-70 STVTRST
+70 TRST
-77 TTRSTASHSSARGST
+77 ATRSTASRSSARSST
-92 ARSSSTR
+92 AHSAAAR
-99 SSATHSTA
+99 SSATRSTA
-107 ARSNSAHSTAA
+107 AHSTAA
-118 KANTQRTAN
+118 KANTRHAAN
-127 QAQHKK
+127 QVQHKK
-133 HKKKKSGSGALKWIA
+133 RKRKKSGSGALKWIA
-148 LAAAALVCVIIIV
+148 LAAAALICVIIIV

-224 CGENSWTLDSAAM
+224 SGENSWTLDSDAM

-263 ITGAG
+263 ITGG
-268 VGEFDAKYTWD
+268 GIGEFDAKYTWD
-279 REKIISALTAMSQT
+279 RGKIISALAAMSQSI
-293 VNTEATAAYAEPV
+293 NTEATAAYAEPV
-306 TDWEQEE
+306 TDWTQEE
-313 RFIYHTGEEG
+313 RFIYHAGEEG

-338 LEQGDFECTVE
+338 LEQGEFVCTVE

-358 GSIEELKAATS
+358 GNIDDLKAATS

-375 TKFSARKDDEVK
+375 TKFSARRDDEVK

-401 NGNTVQPG
+401 NGNTIQPG

-436 KEYTIQAG
+436 KEYTIQ
-444 GGICQVSTTLYNA
+444 VSTTLYNA

-477 VPIGLDATVD
+477 VPVGLDATVD

-498 TDMPVYI
+498 TDMPAYI
-505 FAKVEKVEGSSSR
+505 FAKVENVEGSSSR

-526 GTPLPEGVTYQS
+526 GKPLPEGVTYQS
-538 RNEIKEQASRQS
+538 RNEIIEERSRQD

-557 PSIPTGY
+557 ASIPTGY

-583 YVDGKLVESKL
+583 YVDGKLAESKL

-613 ALAAGQTPDPS
+613 PLASGQTPDPA
-624 WKPYGTALEDAN
+624 WQPYGTALEDAN

>member
-1 MSERAER
+1 
-8 GKMAND
+8 MAND

-31 KNVTTAK
+31 KNTTAAK
-38 RATQATATR
+38 RTAAQGTATR
-47 STAKSGAS
+47 SAAP
-55 SARTSAAAKRTTTAH
+55 SARTSAAAKRTTAAHTTA
-70 STVTRST
+70 TRT
-77 TTRSTASHSSARGST
+77 TATRSTASRSSARSST
-92 ARSSSTR
+92 AHSAAAR
-99 SSATHSTA
+99 SSATRSTA
-107 ARSNSAHSTAA
+107 AHSTAA
-118 KANTQRTAN
+118 KANTRHAAN
-127 QAQHKK
+127 QVQHKK
-133 HKKKKSGSGALKWIA
+133 RKRKKSGSGALKWIA
-148 LAAAALVCVIIIV
+148 LAAAALICVIIIV

-224 CGENSWTLDSAAM
+224 SGENSWTLDSDAM

-268 VGEFDAKYTWD
+268 EGEFDAKYTWD
-279 REKIISALTAMSQT
+279 RGKIISALAAMGQSI
-293 VNTEATAAYAEPV
+293 NTEATAAYAEPV
-306 TDWEQEE
+306 TDWSQEE
-313 RFIYHTGEEG
+313 RFIYHAGEEG
-323 ITLNEEATADAIEKA
+323 VTLNEEATADAIEKA
-338 LEQGDFECTVE
+338 LEQGEFVCTVE

-358 GSIEELKAATS
+358 GNIDDLKAATS

-375 TKFSARKDDEVK
+375 TKFSARRDDEVK

-401 NGNTVQPG
+401 NGNTIQPG

-477 VPIGLDATVD
+477 VPVGLDATVD

-498 TDMPVYI
+498 TDMPAYI
-505 FAKVEKVEGSSSR
+505 FAKVENVEGSSSR

-526 GTPLPEGVTYQS
+526 GKPLPEGVTYQS
-538 RNEIKEQASRQS
+538 RNEIIEERSRQD

-557 PSIPTGY
+557 ASIPTGY

-583 YVDGKLVESKL
+583 YVDGKLAESKL

-613 ALAAGQTPDPS
+613 PLASGQTPDPA
-624 WKPYGTALEDAN
+624 WKPYGTPLEDAN

>member
-1 MSERAER
+1 
-8 GKMAND
+8 MAND

-31 KNVTTAK
+31 KNTTAAK
-38 RATQATATR
+38 RTAAQGTATRSAASSARTSVAAKRTTAAHTTATR
-47 STAKSGAS
+47 STA
-55 SARTSAAAKRTTTAH
+55 
-70 STVTRST
+70 TRST
-77 TTRSTASHSSARGST
+77 ATRSTASRSSARGS
-92 ARSSSTR
+92 AQHGA
-99 SSATHSTA
+99 AT
-107 ARSNSAHSTAA
+107 HSTAA
-118 KANTQRTAN
+118 KANTRHAAN
-127 QAQHKK
+127 QVQHKK
-133 HKKKKSGSGALKWIA
+133 RKRKKSGSGALKWIA
-148 LAAAALVCVIIIV
+148 LAAAALICVIIIV

-224 CGENSWTLDSAAM
+224 SGENSWTLDSDAM
-237 GMGYDIADALAD
+237 GMGYDIAEALAD

-268 VGEFDAKYTWD
+268 EGEFDAKYTWD
-279 REKIISALTAMSQT
+279 RGKIISALAAMSQSI
-293 VNTEATAAYAEPV
+293 NTEATAAYAEPV
-306 TDWEQEE
+306 TDWTQEE
-313 RFIYHTGEEG
+313 RFIYHAGEEG

-338 LEQGDFECTVE
+338 LGQGEFVCTVE

-358 GSIEELKAATS
+358 GNIDDLKAATS

-375 TKFSARKDDEVK
+375 TKFSARRDDEVK

-477 VPIGLDATVD
+477 VPVGLDATVD

-498 TDMPVYI
+498 TDMPAYI
-505 FAKVEKVEGSSSR
+505 FARVEKVEGSSSR

-526 GTPLPEGVTYQS
+526 GKPLPEGVTYQS
-538 RNEIKEQASRQS
+538 RNEIIEERSRQD

-557 PSIPTGY
+557 ASIPTGY

-583 YVDGKLVESKL
+583 YVDGKLAESKL

-613 ALAAGQTPDPS
+613 PLASGQTPDPA
-624 WKPYGTALEDAN
+624 WKPYGTPLEDAN

>member
-1 MSERAER
+1 
-8 GKMAND
+8 MAND

-31 KNVTTAK
+31 KNTTAAK
-38 RATQATATR
+38 RTAAQGTAAR
-47 STAKSGAS
+47 STASA
-55 SARTSAAAKRTTTAH
+55 ARTSAAAKRTTT
-70 STVTRST
+70 TRST
-77 TTRSTASHSSARGST
+77 ATRSTASRSSARSST
-92 ARSSSTR
+92 AHSAAAR
-99 SSATHSTA
+99 SSATRSTA
-107 ARSNSAHSTAA
+107 AHSTAA
-118 KANTQRTAN
+118 KANTRRTAN

-148 LAAAALVCVIIIV
+148 LAAAALVCVIIII
-161 SIANSG
+161 SISNSG

-224 CGENSWTLDSAAM
+224 SGENSWTLDSDAM
-237 GMGYDIADALAD
+237 GMGYDIAEALAD

-268 VGEFDAKYTWD
+268 EGEFDAKYTWD
-279 REKIISALTAMSQT
+279 RGKIISALAAMSQSI
-293 VNTEATAAYAEPV
+293 NTEATAAYAEPV
-306 TDWEQEE
+306 TDWTQEE
-313 RFIYHTGEEG
+313 RFIYHAGEEG

-338 LEQGDFECTVE
+338 LGQGEFVCTVE

-358 GSIEELKAATS
+358 GNIDDLKAATS

-375 TKFSARKDDEVK
+375 TKFSARRDDEVK

-401 NGNTVQPG
+401 NGNTIQPG

-477 VPIGLDATVD
+477 VPVGLDATVD

-498 TDMPVYI
+498 TDMPAYI
-505 FAKVEKVEGSSSR
+505 FARVEKVEGSSSR

-526 GTPLPEGVTYQS
+526 GKPLPEGVTYQS
-538 RNEIKEQASRQS
+538 RNEIIEERSRQD

-557 PSIPTGY
+557 ASIPTGY

-583 YVDGKLVESKL
+583 YVDGKLAESKL

-613 ALAAGQTPDPS
+613 PLASGQTPDPA
-624 WKPYGTALEDAN
+624 WQPYGTALEDAN